1 MRTLACLAALLA
13 LCAHAEVYKW
23 VDEKGQTQYGEMPP
37 ADAAATRVKV
47 PAPGSTDAPAEK
59 PAEKPKDTTT
69 KQSTPEERKTR
80 CEFERKQLELL
91 DAPEPIIYKDAKG
104 ETVGLDVAKRAAVK
118 ERIQDNIKKYCS

>member
-37 ADAAATRVKV
+37 ADAATTRMKV
-47 PAPGSTDAPAEK
+47 PPPSDAPAEK
-59 PAEKPKDTTT
+59 PAEKPKDTAT
-69 KQSTPEERKTR
+69 KQPTAEERKTR

-91 DAPEPIIYKDAKG
+91 EAPEPIIYKDAKG
-104 ETVGLDVAKRAAVK
+104 EMVGLEVAKRAAAK
-118 ERIQDNIKKYCS
+118 ERVRDNIKKYCS